1 MAGSL
6 SGSCLP
12 LAEYLARSFGWG
24 SPLTVTPFFGIH
36 VSTVFAYTYATPS
49 LIWTLN
55 FPVTSLPDWSSTSIL
70 DSSMATYSSSK
81 SSVMPAFH
89 TRYALSVCFR
99 SRVTR

>member
-12 LAEYLARSFGWG
+12 LVEYLARSFGWG

-49 LIWTLN
+49 LIWMLN
-55 FPVTSLPDWSSTSIL
+55 FPVTSLPD
-70 DSSMATYSSSK
+70 
-81 SSVMPAFH
+81 
-89 TRYALSVCFR
+89 
-99 SRVTR
+99 